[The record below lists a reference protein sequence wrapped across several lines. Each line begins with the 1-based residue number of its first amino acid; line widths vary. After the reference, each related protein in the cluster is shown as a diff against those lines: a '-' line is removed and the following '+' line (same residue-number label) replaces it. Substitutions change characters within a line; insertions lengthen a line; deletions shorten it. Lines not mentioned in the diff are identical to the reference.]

1 MNISSYR
8 DFPLEQI
15 IFETPTRSKDNTYI
29 SEAFLRNNEGE
40 NEKVI
45 IQTPGLLNVNGIVRT
60 GNRAHIELAID
71 REHSDFYDFISNL
84 DRNSMDV
91 IEKNSETW
99 FGQKFPKQIIED
111 FYRSVLKPGREQTT
125 PCVKLNLPVDGDEIL
140 VDFLNKDKKKCFYSE
155 VPANTK
161 TVVVMQFIGLRF
173 LKQQV
178 LSIWKPIQVLINDTI
193 VKKEQNIYIQD
204 NLLSDEEQ
212 QVEAAE
218 PVEEAAKPVE
228 EAAKPVEE
236 AAKPVEEAAEPVEEA
251 AEPIEVN
258 VLEEAPKEENTA
270 LTISELNENM
280 EHSENPPNYEE
291 VKNLLEHTEVVQPQE
306 QQLLESLD
314 LELDEVPMGEEPVVS
329 APKETENEIVVEE
342 EIPTLTDEMLDT
354 LEVESEEEASE
365 EEEEEEEEESGDE
378 STIEEYREAFQYL
391 EGELEKRDEVIKTLK
406 RQMSGMLSAL
416 ENVEDEQ
423 N

>member
-218 PVEEAAKPVE
+218 PVEEAAE
-228 EAAKPVEE
+228 
-236 AAKPVEEAAEPVEEA
+236 PVEEAAEPV
-251 AEPIEVN
+251 EVN

-280 EHSENPPNYEE
+280 EHSKNPPNYEE

-365 EEEEEEEEESGDE
+365 EEEEEESGDE